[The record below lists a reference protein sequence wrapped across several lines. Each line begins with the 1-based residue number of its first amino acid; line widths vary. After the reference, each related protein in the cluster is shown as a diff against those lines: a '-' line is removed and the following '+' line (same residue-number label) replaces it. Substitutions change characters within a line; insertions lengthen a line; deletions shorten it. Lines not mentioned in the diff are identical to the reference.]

1 MKRSRNRYHY
11 EYKKC
16 RKSEEKI
23 KKSKLLEACI
33 GGDGDLFSELK
44 KLRQTRSV
52 VATSMDG
59 VRENIE
65 EHFKAKYKQLYN
77 SADDGAELMR
87 VQRETEALVTVSSL
101 EDVLKVTPK
110 IVKEAAHK
118 LKPGKGDPV
127 FSFSTDCFKNA
138 PNSLFDKLS
147 LVIQSFL
154 IHGHVTQILLL
165 ATLVP
170 LIKDKLGS
178 TNVSKNYRSIAISS
192 ILLKLLDWI
201 FIILFGIKFG
211 LNDFQYAYQAGCSTT
226 MCTWAVLETVDY
238 FLKK

>member
-1 MKRSRNRYHY
+1 MN
-11 EYKKC
+11 KKC

-118 LKPGKGDPV
+118 LKPFKGDPV
-127 FSFSTDCFKNA
+127 F
-138 PNSLFDKLS
+138 
-147 LVIQSFL
+147 FL
-154 IHGHVTQILLL
+154 LIALRMHQIHCLTSSLLL
-165 ATLVP
+165 
-170 LIKDKLGS
+170 S
-178 TNVSKNYRSIAISS
+178 RVSLSMVMSPRYSC
-192 ILLKLLDWI
+192 LLH
-201 FIILFGIKFG
+201 
-211 LNDFQYAYQAGCSTT
+211 
-226 MCTWAVLETVDY
+226 
-238 FLKK
+238 